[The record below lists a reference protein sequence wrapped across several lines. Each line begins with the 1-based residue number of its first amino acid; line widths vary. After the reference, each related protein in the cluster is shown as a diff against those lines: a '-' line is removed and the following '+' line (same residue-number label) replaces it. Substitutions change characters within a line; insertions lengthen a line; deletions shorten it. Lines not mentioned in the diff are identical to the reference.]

1 MMSRATLVNDEVV
14 EPEEVE
20 TADLFEAAEEI
31 QPEPQEPD
39 DDIPEKYRGKSIKD
53 LVKMHQEAEEVF
65 QKHSAEVGETR
76 KEITQLQSVVDNY
89 IQKELTNQAPQQEKV
104 DETEEVDFF
113 VDPAK
118 AVDHRINNHPKIKE
132 AEEITDNYRKQA
144 ALNQLQTRH
153 PDMEQILDDPKFA
166 EWVEQSPIRTKLAA
180 QAHYSYDV
188 EAANELF
195 SLYKERATMVAQT
208 VEAEKTQ
215 RSRAVKSASTGSARG
230 SNAGVRKN
238 VYRRSDI
245 INMMINEPDKYKA
258 RSGEFLKAYE
268 EGRVV

>member
-1 MMSRATLVNDEVV
+1 MSRATLVNDEVV
-14 EPEEVE
+14 EQTEVE
-20 TADLFEAAEEI
+20 TSDLFEAAEEM
-31 QPEPQEPD
+31 QPEPQESD

-76 KEITQLQSVVDNY
+76 KEVTELRSVVDNY

-104 DETEEVDFF
+104 DDSEDVDFF
-113 VDPAK
+113 VDPVK
-118 AVDHRINNHPKIKE
+118 AVDSRINNHPKIKE
-132 AEEITDNYRKQA
+132 AEQITDNYKKQT
-144 ALNQLQTRH
+144 ALSQLQAQH
-153 PDMEQILDDPKFA
+153 PDMEEILNDSKFA
-166 EWVEQSPIRTKLAA
+166 EWVQQSPIRTKLAA
-180 QAHYSYDV
+180 QADQLYDV

-195 SLYKERATMVAQT
+195 SLYKERNSMVAQT
-208 VEAEKTQ
+208 VEAERNQ
-215 RSRAVKSASTGSARG
+215 RSRAVKTASTGGARG
-230 SNAGVRKN
+230 SNDGIRKN

>member
-104 DETEEVDFF
+104 DETEEVDF
-113 VDPAK
+113 
-118 AVDHRINNHPKIKE
+118 
-132 AEEITDNYRKQA
+132 
-144 ALNQLQTRH
+144 L
-153 PDMEQILDDPKFA
+153 
-166 EWVEQSPIRTKLAA
+166 
-180 QAHYSYDV
+180 
-188 EAANELF
+188 
-195 SLYKERATMVAQT
+195 
-208 VEAEKTQ
+208 
-215 RSRAVKSASTGSARG
+215 
-230 SNAGVRKN
+230 
-238 VYRRSDI
+238 
-245 INMMINEPDKYKA
+245 
-258 RSGEFLKAYE
+258 
-268 EGRVV
+268 